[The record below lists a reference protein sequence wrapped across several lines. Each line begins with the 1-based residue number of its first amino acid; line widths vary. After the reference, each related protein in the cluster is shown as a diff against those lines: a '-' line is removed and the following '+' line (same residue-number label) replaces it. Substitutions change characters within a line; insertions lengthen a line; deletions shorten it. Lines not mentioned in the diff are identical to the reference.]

1 MSGVARILII
11 DPSPEI
17 RELLVRSVRWLGHQ
31 PLPIDEL
38 ARSTLPRG
46 DAAIVEPAT
55 DESFAAALELRAA
68 QPELPIVCL
77 SIYPR
82 SDATAALTPV
92 GYVLKPFSL
101 AELENALTAA
111 IAGSVLSPA

>member
-1 MSGVARILII
+1 VARILII

-17 RELLVRSVRWLGHQ
+17 RELLVHSVRWLGHE

-38 ARSTLPRG
+38 ALGVLPRG

-55 DESFAAALELRAA
+55 EESFAAAVALREA

-82 SDATAALTPV
+82 SDATAALTPIEHV
-92 GYVLKPFSL
+92 MKPFAL
-101 AELENALTAA
+101 AELEDALRAA
-111 IAGSVLSPA
+111 VSGPIPSAV

>member
-1 MSGVARILII
+1 VAKILII

-17 RELLVRSVRWLGHQ
+17 RELLVHSVRWLGHE

-38 ARSTLPRG
+38 AREPLPRG
-46 DAAIVEPAT
+46 DVAIVEPAT
-55 DESFAAALELRAA
+55 EESFAAALEVRDA

-82 SDATAALTPV
+82 SDATAALTPI

-101 AELENALTAA
+101 AELENALKAA
-111 IAGSVLSPA
+111 IAGSILSPA